1 MYKHLGPGKRLL
13 GTCRC
18 TESCDRKWSDIHRWE
33 RPPTSLGA
41 IWTRARHRTWAHS
54 RSIVQCFPLWWLKQP
69 TGNPMFQINVF
80 TARLARGNLQIEAP
94 SYALH
99 QQELFLELSATVST
113 VKNFGGSILQE
124 NSTLRTGEG
133 SSYSKLAQSGTTI
146 TSFFCGD
153 CGTMILCGE
162 ETRPKTGG
170 KIFLA

>member
-1 MYKHLGPGKRLL
+1 
-13 GTCRC
+13 
-18 TESCDRKWSDIHRWE
+18 
-33 RPPTSLGA
+33 
-41 IWTRARHRTWAHS
+41 
-54 RSIVQCFPLWWLKQP
+54 
-69 TGNPMFQINVF
+69 MFQINVF
-80 TARLARGNLQIEAP
+80 TARLARG
-94 SYALH
+94 LH

-133 SSYSKLAQSGTTI
+133 GSYSKLAQSGTTI

-153 CGTMILCGE
+153 CGTMILCGG